1 MFTLV
6 RGWHSEAFMG
16 GLVAQRLDRLTDY
29 QLLNGCLREVTAKDQ
44 GELWLLCDAQARLAE
59 RVAVAEYA
67 RKRP

>member
-6 RGWHSEAFMG
+6 RGWHSEAFTG

-29 QLLNGCLREVTAKDQ
+29 QLLNGCLRQVTAKNQ